1 MLLGI
6 AIANITTAWVV
17 FSPGAGFGMVTYMA
31 PEGPA
36 DQIVGVFNAVFIHM
50 RGLPM
55 FATLFGYGIGMV
67 LAREAGRGTPFEA
80 ARKLIQRRYLWLA
93 LFGLVHMV
101 FLFLGDIMLPY
112 SLAGIF
118 ISLTMLRASDKA
130 LLRAAGI
137 MFGIG
142 VLFAVALVVGEVYL
156 RTAHPELL
164 RQVIVMMDGEAAAAE
179 FNPFGSY
186 LGVVA
191 MGLLTA
197 IVVTVGFF
205 FFFLAYGPL
214 IMLGFVA
221 GRRQLLSRVPANRRL
236 LVRISVFG
244 FTLSILGGLIA
255 GLLNMGV
262 VAAALPWLVAP
273 HAIAW
278 VTGAFGG
285 VATIALIALACQPLQ
300 ERIAGGEQK
309 LPLPVAAPAGARR
322 AFHER
327 ISVSVLRLHQPAPVV
342 HARADGEPDGGQC
355 NRSGG
360 RCVAGLGDRRVSAGP
375 GGQSRPRRDTAP
387 TPYLPERP
395 TTTRYP
401 PLNPVAAPGRASAG
415 DRARPAVAST
425 VDPPRHGTASQPG
438 APDLRHHERSQAQ
451 RHGPSGSDV
460 VGQFVGVRRDGQLTH
475 LVAGT

>member
-17 FSPGAGFGMVTYMA
+17 FGSGTGFGMVTYMA

-67 LAREAGRGTPFEA
+67 LAREARRGTPFEA

-93 LFGLVHMV
+93 LFGLVHTV
-101 FLFLGDIMLPY
+101 FLFFGDIMLSY

-142 VLFAVALVVGEVYL
+142 ILFAVALVVGEIYL
-156 RTAHPELL
+156 HTAYSELL
-164 RQVIVMMDGEAAAAE
+164 RELIVMMDAEAAATA
-179 FNPFGSY
+179 FNLFDSY
-186 LGVVA
+186 LGVVV

-205 FFFLAYGPL
+205 FFFLVYGPL

-221 GRRQLLSRVPANRRL
+221 GRRQLLSRVPANHRL
-236 LVRISVFG
+236 LVRISVIG
-244 FTLSILGGLIA
+244 FPLSILGGLVA

-262 VAAALPWLVAP
+262 VATAQPWLVAP

-278 VTGAFGG
+278 ITGAFGG

-300 ERIAGGEQK
+300 ERIAGGEQE
-309 LPLPVAAPAGARR
+309 LPLPVAALQALGERSMSGYLFQSFVFISLLPSFTLGLMANLTLVGATALAAGVWL
-322 AFHER
+322 
-327 ISVSVLRLHQPAPVV
+327 VSVIGAYLL
-342 HARADGEPDGGQC
+342 ARAGRAGPAETLHRRLTY
-355 NRSGG
+355 RSG
-360 RCVAGLGDRRVSAGP
+360 RQP
-375 GGQSRPRRDTAP
+375 RDT
-387 TPYLPERP
+387 RP
-395 TTTRYP
+395 
-401 PLNPVAAPGRASAG
+401 
-415 DRARPAVAST
+415 
-425 VDPPRHGTASQPG
+425 
-438 APDLRHHERSQAQ
+438 
-451 RHGPSGSDV
+451 
-460 VGQFVGVRRDGQLTH
+460 
-475 LVAGT
+475 